1 LPLGSLAIAI
11 FVTFKMKKEAV
22 YEEFI
27 SGSTKGAK
35 LFNAWFFLVK
45 YVLPIIIIAVLLS
58 LLVAYS
64 KKHSSECFFLFT
76 LQKRDFR

>member
-1 LPLGSLAIAI
+1 MLPLGSLAIAI

-58 LLVAYS
+58 LLVAY
-64 KKHSSECFFLFT
+64 
-76 LQKRDFR
+76 